1 MYIHYRV
8 PSTNETTWFHL
19 ISFQKYQKLQ
29 KHGELLLSLA
39 ANCRKLQTE
48 SEKVVLWG
56 DFVEPIDND
65 AESETIEL
73 ETINLKNH
81 VDITEA
87 DLQKNMDLMKNF
99 WRRQAI
105 AEAQIVILEKTKTE
119 LLKENQNYIET
130 IKHLSKVANV
140 DDLKKALQV
149 ESVLEEKPF
158 YYETHKNNKFK

>member
-1 MYIHYRV
+1 M
-8 PSTNETTWFHL
+8 
-19 ISFQKYQKLQ
+19 
-29 KHGELLLSLA
+29 A

-56 DFVEPIDND
+56 DFVEPSDND
-65 AESETIEL
+65 AESETLQL
-73 ETINLKNH
+73 ETINLENH

-87 DLQKNMDLMKNF
+87 HLQKNMDLMKNF

-158 YYETHKNNKFK
+158 YYETHKNNNKFK